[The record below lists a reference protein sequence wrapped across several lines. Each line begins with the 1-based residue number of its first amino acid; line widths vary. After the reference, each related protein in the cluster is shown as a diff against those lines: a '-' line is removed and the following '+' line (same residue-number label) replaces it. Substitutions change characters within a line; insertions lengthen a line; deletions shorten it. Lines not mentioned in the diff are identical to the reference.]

1 MNASE
6 AKTGQKQI
14 QDLTLREIDMVYS
27 LMRVGDCSD
36 SEIGRVYKL
45 SVDDVHKVFDN
56 YPQLRE
62 AFLRNPPRDVLPQA
76 PESELTTKTP
86 RKRRNDAQYA
96 TTADRQAAY
105 RARLKEK
112 RHASLK
118 QPSPANEMDTPIPA
132 VEEPSVTVCEAPVC
146 EIGPG
151 EGEMQRSACYSSS
164 VEGHD
169 ISENIPLPVTL
180 EACSESE
187 ELRVIEEWTQQT
199 SESKNDQVSLHSR

>member
-6 AKTGQKQI
+6 TQTKQKRI
-14 QDLTLREIDMVYS
+14 EDLTLREVDMVYS
-27 LMRVGDCSD
+27 LMRLGDWPD

-45 SVDDVHKVFDN
+45 LVDDVHKIFDS

-62 AFLRNPPRDVLPQA
+62 ACLRNPYRDVLPQA
-76 PESELTTKTP
+76 PESELTTKKE

-118 QPSPANEMDTPIPA
+118 QPSPANEMDTP
-132 VEEPSVTVCEAPVC
+132 
-146 EIGPG
+146 
-151 EGEMQRSACYSSS
+151 
-164 VEGHD
+164 
-169 ISENIPLPVTL
+169 
-180 EACSESE
+180 
-187 ELRVIEEWTQQT
+187 
-199 SESKNDQVSLHSR
+199 